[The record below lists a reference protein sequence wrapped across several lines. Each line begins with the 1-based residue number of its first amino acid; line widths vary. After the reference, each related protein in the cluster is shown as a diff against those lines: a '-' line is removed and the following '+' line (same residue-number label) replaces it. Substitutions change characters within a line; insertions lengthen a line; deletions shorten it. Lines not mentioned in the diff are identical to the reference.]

1 MSMQTLSYFAQ
12 ALGNGEGINF
22 VDGMFRTEHV
32 TQYGG
37 RIPVT
42 LTLAEVRDNLPQI
55 VKMAFHS
62 LDDLEGVREYL
73 NDGIQV
79 WEDYQSSLSPVQGVN
94 VVALERRTRQE
105 WSPGLLGVGAGMRTV
120 HEVLVEYQEDWAD
133 LWGADAA
140 KAGDRR
146 WVEVP
151 RHLVKYDR
159 L

>member
-1 MSMQTLSYFAQ
+1 MSAQTLSYFAQ

-37 RIPVT
+37 HIPVA
-42 LTLAEVRDNLPQI
+42 LTLAEVRDNLQQI

-62 LDDLEGVREYL
+62 LEELEGVREYL
-73 NDGIQV
+73 NDGIQA
-79 WEDYQSSLSPVQGVN
+79 WEDYQASLSPVQGVA

-105 WSPGLLGVGAGMRTV
+105 WSPGLLGVGSGMRMV

-133 LWGADAA
+133 LWGADEA
-140 KAGDRR
+140 KVGDRR

-151 RHLVKYDR
+151 GHPVKYDR